1 MLRILRTPWNAA
13 LSPRDLANAV
23 HRSVVVPVLR
33 RRARRSAIAALE
45 GMADLLLDDIG
56 VSRHDIPKA
65 VDGMLA
71 RDFPNAA
78 AGAAGRGGAR
88 AGHGAPPR
96 RMRRLATR
104 EA

>member
-1 MLRILRTPWNAA
+1 MLRVLRTPWHAA

-71 RDFPNAA
+71 RDFPSVLPEPPAA
-78 AGAAGRGGAR
+78 A
-88 AGHGAPPR
+88 APEPGMELR
-96 RMRRLATR
+96 RVA
-104 EA
+104 